1 MVIFFFMS
9 RKKFQEK
16 FQFTCCATHNKYAK
30 VSYPLHTLERLD
42 KVWVAG
48 TMNSHYSV
56 AERGW

>member
-1 MVIFFFMS
+1 ML
-9 RKKFQEK
+9 R
-16 FQFTCCATHNKYAK
+16 
-30 VSYPLHTLERLD
+30 YPLHTLERLD